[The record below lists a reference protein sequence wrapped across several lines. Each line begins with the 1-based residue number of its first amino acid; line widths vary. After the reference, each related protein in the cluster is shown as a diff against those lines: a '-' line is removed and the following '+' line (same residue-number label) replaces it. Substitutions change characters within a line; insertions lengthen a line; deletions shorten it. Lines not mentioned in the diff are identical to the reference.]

1 MKSCALRDCSLE
13 LRAGGDAIISN
24 SKLFLL
30 SISMAAA
37 SILLCH
43 AAEAQTS
50 PDVLAAQIRAQ
61 GYRCEPPLRAK
72 RDAKRSKPDRAV
84 WILKCGDSTFRIK
97 LDPDMA
103 AKVEKLG

>member
-1 MKSCALRDCSLE
+1 MNNSTLVILSVS
-13 LRAGGDAIISN
+13 AIAVSV
-24 SKLFLL
+24 LL
-30 SISMAAA
+30 S
-37 SILLCH
+37 H
-43 AAEAQTS
+43 TAEAQTP

-72 RDAKRSKPDRAV
+72 RDAKRSKPDRPV
-84 WILKCGDSTFRIK
+84 WILKCGESTFRIR